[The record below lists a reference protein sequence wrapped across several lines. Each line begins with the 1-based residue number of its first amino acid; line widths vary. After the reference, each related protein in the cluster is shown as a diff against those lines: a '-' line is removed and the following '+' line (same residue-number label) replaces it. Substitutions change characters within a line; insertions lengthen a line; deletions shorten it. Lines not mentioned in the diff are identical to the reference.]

1 MIYMSKIDL
10 VRKEMMEALKNKDT
24 VRKEALS
31 LLLSSLK
38 AVAKDKNA
46 DLSEE
51 EENAIVLKEIK
62 QTKETMDSAPESR
75 TDIIDECKARLAVLS
90 EFAPKSM
97 DVEEIKA
104 VIEKVLHDLG
114 FQTPTVKEKGIIMKN
129 LMPLVK
135 GKADTGLVNQILGE
149 YLKA

>member
-1 MIYMSKIDL
+1 MSKIDL
-10 VRKEMMEALKNKDT
+10 VRKEMMEALKNKDS

-46 DLSEE
+46 DLTED

-62 QTKETMDSAPESR
+62 QTKETMDSAPASR
-75 TDIIDECKARLAVLS
+75 TDIVEECKARLAVLS

-97 DVEEIKA
+97 DEEEIKA
-104 VIEKVLHDLG
+104 VIEKVLRELKLER
-114 FQTPTVKEKGIIMKN
+114 PTAKEKGIIMKN

-135 GKADTGLVNQILGE
+135 GKADTGLVNRILGG
-149 YLKA
+149 YFIG

>member
-1 MIYMSKIDL
+1 MMDMSKIDL

-46 DLSEE
+46 DLTEE
-51 EENAIVLKEIK
+51 EENTIVLKEMK
-62 QTKETMDSAPESR
+62 QTKETMESAPESR
-75 TDIIDECKARLAVLS
+75 TDIIDECKARLAVLA

-97 DVEEIKA
+97 DEGEIKA
-104 VIEKVLHDLG
+104 VIEKVLKDLDL
-114 FQTPTVKEKGIIMKN
+114 QVPSAKEKGIIMKN

-135 GKADTGLVNQILGE
+135 GKADTGLVNQILGG
-149 YLKA
+149 YLKG

>member
-1 MIYMSKIDL
+1 MSKIDL

-46 DLSEE
+46 DLTED

-62 QTKETMDSAPESR
+62 QTKETMDSAPANR
-75 TDIIDECKARLAVLS
+75 ADIIEECKARLAVLS

-97 DVEEIKA
+97 DEAEIKA
-104 VIEKVLHDLG
+104 VIEKVLRELKLE
-114 FQTPTVKEKGIIMKN
+114 QPTAKEKGIIMKN

-135 GKADTGLVNQILGE
+135 GKADTGLVNRILSG
-149 YLKA
+149 YFIG